1 MATLTLLHISYI
13 WFYEESTKEYFKIP
27 VANQNMPSMTAWE
40 FDSIKTNLKNKG
52 LKRVNQDAILEAR
65 EELHNQIQ
73 LSVKNSKKAR
83 RDSQRLKN
91 KDIEMKEINNN
102 FSNNKINIDN
112 QNHSISESFWDE
124 EIPEF

>member
-1 MATLTLLHISYI
+1 
-13 WFYEESTKEYFKIP
+13 
-27 VANQNMPSMTAWE
+27 MPSMTAWE

-91 KDIEMKEINNN
+91 KDIEMQEINNN
-102 FSNNKINIDN
+102 FSNNKINTDN